1 MKTFVHVFIFLMA
14 ISLIACNST
23 SDSSAEGD
31 AATAADSV
39 AIEET
44 PTVESEPSKPA
55 LRRGQNVPFEETLK
69 DGNISFTVSSP
80 NVDINTLVIFS
91 KGLEVRND
99 TFQIEIEGIVNKAEI
114 ADINQDGYPEVYVFT
129 QQKEAEEKG
138 NVYVFTSYRN
148 RSYGQAFLREQPR
161 ANNLNAEAI
170 TTDKYDLEN
179 DQLVRKI
186 GNSSEGDQVNNN
198 QRQTIIYTLKAGEAS
213 YQLLPQQ

>member
-23 SDSSAEGD
+23 SDSSTED
-31 AATAADSV
+31 ASTAADSV
-39 AIEET
+39 NVEET
-44 PTVESEPSKPA
+44 ATVESEPSKPA

-179 DQLVRKI
+179 GQLVRKI
-186 GNSSEGDQVNNN
+186 GSSSEGDQVNNN